1 VNATAPHPPAGP
13 STTGPS
19 TAANQTAAQTA
30 APATARTPGPGGV
43 WRAARLPVAIGL
55 LVVVTGVLVAS
66 VAGQPVH
73 GLLNPDA
80 VDPSGSRALA
90 QLLRDQG
97 VTVTVVRS
105 SAELTR
111 SAPGATVL
119 VARPDELSTAQL
131 RAVRGAA
138 ADLVVVAPGQREL
151 TELAPQVELTTLRHR
166 AALREPGCALPAAQV
181 AGPAELGGERYRAP
195 GGIECYADD
204 GGAAVVQVVD
214 QVDGA
219 GRTVTV
225 LGAPEPLTN
234 GELAGRGN
242 AALALRLL
250 GIKPT
255 LLWYRPGPEPS
266 DAAPRTLGELVP
278 PGWRWAAVQLALAAV
293 LAAVWRARR
302 LGPVV
307 REPLPVVVRAVEAV
321 EGRARLYRRAGAR
334 GHAADTLRA
343 ATRARLAPLLGLG
356 RPDGEQAIAPEALV
370 DAVAARTGRTP
381 AGVTEL
387 LYGAAPADERAMV
400 ELADRLDECEREVLR
415 T

>member
-1 VNATAPHPPAGP
+1 MNATAPNPPAGP
-13 STTGPS
+13 STAGPS

-30 APATARTPGPGGV
+30 ARSPGRGAV

-55 LVVVTGVLVAS
+55 LVVLTGVLVAS
-66 VAGQPVH
+66 VTSQPVQ

-97 VTVTVVRS
+97 VTVTVIRS
-105 SAELTR
+105 TAELAR
-111 SAPGATVL
+111 AAPGATVL
-119 VARPDELSTAQL
+119 VARPEELSTAQL
-131 RAVRGAA
+131 RAARGAV
-138 ADLVVVAPGQREL
+138 ADLVVVAPGEREL
-151 TELAPQVELTTLRHR
+151 AELAPRVELTTLRHR
-166 AALREPGCALPAAQV
+166 AALREPGCALPAARV

-195 GGIECYADD
+195 GGLECYADD
-204 GGAAVVQVVD
+204 GGAALVQVVD

-234 GELAGRGN
+234 GELADRGN

-250 GIKPT
+250 GTKPT
-255 LLWYRPGPEPS
+255 LLWYLPGPEPS

-302 LGPVV
+302 LGAVV

-334 GHAADTLRA
+334 EHAADTLRA

-356 RPDGEQAIAPEALV
+356 RPDGEQAIAAEALV

-381 AGVTEL
+381 VEVTEL
-387 LYGAAPADERAMV
+387 LYGAAPVDERAMV